1 MTHIAGGSCRRIP
14 KAWIL
19 PLLAIVLILTAT
31 YLGRLS
37 RSIAIDFISWW
48 PVWLVLLLIAILAR
62 GRRWRRIRVS
72 ALVPILTVLTLGL
85 FATGHV
91 LGWAAMPSAS
101 TRLIGPGPGSAT
113 TVALSAQVEGVLEVG
128 SGQSGFLYAVEPVR
142 RGGEVGPPAAV
153 EQIQGPNLSVRLEP
167 VGDPGLYTFAGWML
181 DLEEAPTWN
190 LSLGGEVD
198 ANLRRLRLTGLQLN
212 GEGRASLGTVS
223 ESVVV
228 NISGIFEIAVPP
240 ATPVRVVG
248 DAVVPGSWVENA
260 EGSASPTAGDGWVF
274 SVGDGSSLTVTE
286 G

>member
-1 MTHIAGGSCRRIP
+1 MTHIAGGSRRRVP

-19 PLLAIVLILTAT
+19 PLLAVVLILTAT

-37 RSIAIDFISWW
+37 PSIAIDFISWW

-62 GRRWRRIRVS
+62 GRRWGRVRVS

-85 FATGHV
+85 FVTGHV
-91 LGWAAMPSAS
+91 LGWEAMPSAS

-113 TVALSAQVEGVLEVG
+113 TVALSAQVDGVLDVG
-128 SGQSGFLYAVEPVR
+128 SAKSGFLYAVEPVR
-142 RGGEVGPPAAV
+142 GGGDVGPPVAV
-153 EQIQGPNLSVRLEP
+153 EQIQGANLSVRLEP
-167 VGDPGLYTFAGWML
+167 AGDPGLYTFAGWAL

-190 LSLGGEVD
+190 LSLGGDVN

-228 NISGIFEIAVPP
+228 NISGTFEIAVPP

-248 DAVVPGSWVENA
+248 DAVVPGSWVDNA
-260 EGSASPTAGDGWVF
+260 EGSASPIAGDGWVF